1 MATVQAGGP
10 VHVSS
15 SYTAIFSA
23 RVVTPIERVGRYV
36 DDPTSRV
43 LAPSPLT
50 YTDSHNNTHADIHS
64 SSSLRHIQEHLSR
77 HQQARHSDILRRHEL
92 GHQRKADGSTP
103 TTKTKREPTSRK
115 RQSNNDPDAAFDAPA
130 PKASR
135 SARAYST
142 KSLSIRL
149 RCDGELPCARC
160 KRSNT
165 ECTFDRTAVAT
176 PASSTQGDGQG
187 SNLASSRSD
196 DESGDQMDDSG
207 DDETYVDHSVQVNA
221 MPPLP
226 APPQW
231 PHGIPQAAA
240 QPMSPYAAPHRPSPL
255 HQSSLPPAS
264 FHQQSASLGSPSF
277 YHARPP
283 DPFYRS
289 HSPYQQMAV
298 YAGQPPP
305 PPPPAFTS
313 SGANP
318 LPTIQAPVQSSPFDT
333 AAYGRASTG
342 TGDPG
347 LGQVDFLDLIAGASS
362 SNDGS
367 DIDWTL
373 LNSGYTPRSEILTP
387 QRGHDD
393 ASGGTAGDPNA
404 AFSALTSALAS
415 PNTIELEA
423 SILGNIQQQNSS
435 LRQSLH
441 DIQQDSE
448 SKTALASGGGDG
460 IDGGAIGAGGS
471 GTNQTDSL
479 PIHAPIATVPMS
491 QAQEAASA
499 LAIQGSA
506 AETLLQLASHTPR
519 GSPEPEH
526 RTSHPVHNLADP
538 WPLSYRPT
546 EKTERL
552 DKGASRAA
560 SPRPG
565 VPGGAPHQPSHVPS
579 VTASTR
585 ARVADKVREI
595 GEVDRFVPK
604 LELLDLFVQ
613 LYFEH
618 FGPVLPMLHKPTFDP
633 NTCPS
638 FLLLAVASVGARY
651 AYDRVMGA
659 KMHGHA
665 LTEIA
670 RRMYQAVSDTD
681 NTLVRTVG
689 WQQSML
695 LILFTGLASGNKR
708 DLERAQ
714 ACSSMPITFSRR
726 QGWFKEPKVDE
737 THERTFSL
745 EERWKRWRDREE
757 IKRLGFATLVFDS
770 MSTTLWN
777 HESSSLYLDAAKTS
791 LPCHDTLWEA
801 PTAVAWQALFRGSL
815 LPVRGLETLTAVR
828 LATDR
833 STHGAEALVSTARD
847 SFAML
852 VVLGTLHSLGWTK
865 NHEINM
871 TSLFLPA
878 AATQTSHQLL
888 GPQDVALETGYEF
901 FQDRVL
907 LPPEMQ
913 AVMSDPGPTSSTL
926 ALNVHLA
933 CMTQYVPLRVL
944 QPLAR
949 TGEWGPGP
957 DIFDAVHAWAKA
969 DNGRLARKAAYHAG
983 QLLAL
988 CRSTSNDS
996 PLEPFAL
1003 FYSALVLLSFCR
1015 ELPKT
1020 LMSAMNGIVKNEH
1033 VVDGA
1038 TRPPTPTFE
1047 SSEPRYQLDKLVDQ
1061 QDPELQAWING
1072 AGAGTSRSAWITDVG
1087 ELDAKGAGIRLLR
1100 LLSRSLIA
1108 LKVWK
1113 VGELLGR
1120 TLIELANEEER
1131 KASMLRQLEQLGGD
1145 PAAAAM
1151 STGSAGGD
1159 ASLAGRS
1166 SSGSMQQSSPTVAV
1180 V

>member
-1 MATVQAGGP
+1 M
-10 VHVSS
+10 
-15 SYTAIFSA
+15 
-23 RVVTPIERVGRYV
+23 
-36 DDPTSRV
+36 
-43 LAPSPLT
+43 
-50 YTDSHNNTHADIHS
+50 
-64 SSSLRHIQEHLSR
+64 
-77 HQQARHSDILRRHEL
+77 
-92 GHQRKADGSTP
+92 
-103 TTKTKREPTSRK
+103 
-115 RQSNNDPDAAFDAPA
+115 
-130 PKASR
+130 
-135 SARAYST
+135 
-142 KSLSIRL
+142 
-149 RCDGELPCARC
+149 
-160 KRSNT
+160 
-165 ECTFDRTAVAT
+165 
-176 PASSTQGDGQG
+176 ASSK
-187 SNLASSRSD
+187 SD
-196 DESGDQMDDSG
+196 DASPDQDDDDDDDDDSG
-207 DDETYVDHSVQVNA
+207 DDATYVDPSSAAVA
-221 MPPLP
+221 PPP
-226 APPQW
+226 APPPAPNQW
-231 PHGIPQAAA
+231 SHAMSQPM
-240 QPMSPYAAPHRPSPL
+240 QPMSPYGVPHRPSPL

-264 FHQQSASLGSPSF
+264 FHQQPQTIGSPSY

-283 DPFYRS
+283 DPFYRA

-305 PPPPAFTS
+305 PPPAAPAFTS
-313 SGANP
+313 AAS
-318 LPTIQAPVQSSPFDT
+318 LPTIQAPVVQPSPFDT

-373 LNSGYTPRSEILTP
+373 LNSGYTPRSENFTP
-387 QRGHDD
+387 NRGQDESV
-393 ASGGTAGDPNA
+393 AENTA
-404 AFSALTSALAS
+404 FTALSSLAS
-415 PNTIELEA
+415 PNTGELEA
-423 SILGNIQQQNSS
+423 SILGNIQQQSSS
-435 LRQSLH
+435 LRQSLNENSNG
-441 DIQQDSE
+441 DG
-448 SKTALASGGGDG
+448 KLPASGINQDDG
-460 IDGGAIGAGGS
+460 LA
-471 GTNQTDSL
+471 
-479 PIHAPIATVPMS
+479 IHAPVATAPVS
-491 QAQEAASA
+491 QASDSASA

-565 VPGGAPHQPSHVPS
+565 MSSGSQQQLSHVPA

-585 ARVADKVREI
+585 ARVVDKVRVI
-595 GEVDRFVPK
+595 GEAERFVPK

-613 LYFEH
+613 LYFEC
-618 FGPVLPMLHKPTFDP
+618 FAPILPMLHKPTFDP

-651 AYDRVMGA
+651 AYDRVVGA

-670 RRMYQAVSDTD
+670 RRMYQAVSDAD
-681 NTLVRTVG
+681 NTLMRTVG

-695 LILFTGLASGNKR
+695 LVLFTGLASGNKR

-737 THERTFSL
+737 SHERTFSL

-757 IKRLGFATLVFDS
+757 IKRLGFATLVFDA
-770 MSTTLWN
+770 MATMLWN
-777 HESSSLYLDAAKTS
+777 HESSSLYLDAAKTP
-791 LPCHDTLWEA
+791 LPCHDTLWDA
-801 PTAVAWQALFRGSL
+801 PTAVAWQALFRGTL
-815 LPVRGLETLTAVR
+815 LPMRGLETLTAVR

-833 STHGAEALVSTARD
+833 STHSAAALISTARD

-852 VVLGTLHSLGWTK
+852 VVLGTLHALGWTSG
-865 NHEINM
+865 HEHNM
-871 TSLFLPA
+871 TTLFLPGA
-878 AATQTSHQLL
+878 SPRLAPTPSDSAI
-888 GPQDVALETGYEF
+888 ETGYDF

-913 AVMSDPGPTSSTL
+913 SVMTDPGTTASTL
-926 ALNVHLA
+926 ALNLHLA
-933 CMTQYVPLRVL
+933 CMTQHLPLRIL

-957 DIFDAVHAWAKA
+957 DIFEAVHVWAKA
-969 DNGRLARKAAYHAG
+969 DNGRIARKSAYHAG

-988 CRSTSNDS
+988 CRTTNTMSNNASSSYSSSSASSDS

-1003 FYSALVLLSFCR
+1003 FYAALVLMVFVR
-1015 ELPKT
+1015 ELPVT
-1020 LMSAMNGIVKNEH
+1020 LAALNGVVKSEH
-1033 VVDGA
+1033 AVDGA

-1047 SSEPRYQLDKLVDQ
+1047 AAEPRYQLDKLVDRH
-1061 QDPELQAWING
+1061 DPDLEAWVN
-1072 AGAGTSRSAWITDVG
+1072 AAGTARSAYITDVG

-1100 LLSRSLIA
+1100 LLSKSLIA

-1131 KASMLRQLEQLGGD
+1131 KASLLRQLEQMGNGSGG
-1145 PAAAAM
+1145 
-1151 STGSAGGD
+1151 
-1159 ASLAGRS
+1159 ASGPVNS
-1166 SSGSMQQSSPTVAV
+1166 SQGASVGHQVSSPSALR
-1180 V
+1180 

>member
-10 VHVSS
+10 SDEVVRPFQCPPLTDTPVLVLVNRSTCLDTSRRAIPTSKNSS
-15 SYTAIFSA
+15 AQYATKVLLAGQPYLASK
-23 RVVTPIERVGRYV
+23 RPH
-36 DDPTSRV
+36 DPTGPQTDRKTIHT
-43 LAPSPLT
+43 T
-50 YTDSHNNTHADIHS
+50 Y
-64 SSSLRHIQEHLSR
+64 LSFATAEYR
-77 HQQARHSDILRRHEL
+77 DILRRHEL
-92 GHQRKADGSTP
+92 GHQRKAEGGSP
-103 TTKTKREPTSRK
+103 TTKTKREPASRK
-115 RQSNNDPDAAFDAPA
+115 RQSDPDVVVAEQP
-130 PKASR
+130 PQKTSR
-135 SARAYST
+135 SARACLRCS
-142 KSLSIRL
+142 KSKL

-160 KRSNT
+160 KRSNS
-165 ECTFDRTAVAT
+165 ECTFDRTAGGT
-176 PASSTQGDGQG
+176 PASSVHGDEPS
-187 SNLASSRSD
+187 SNVASSKSD
-196 DESGDQMDDSG
+196 GESDELEEDDSG
-207 DDETYVDHSVQVNA
+207 DDATYVDPSA
-221 MPPLP
+221 ASIAPPAAP
-226 APPQW
+226 PPQW
-231 PHGIPQAAA
+231 PHAMPPSM
-240 QPMSPYAAPHRPSPL
+240 QPMSPYGAPHRPSPL

-264 FHQQSASLGSPSF
+264 FQQPQSIGSPSY

-283 DPFYRS
+283 DAFYRA
-289 HSPYQQMAV
+289 HSPYQQMNV

-305 PPPPAFTS
+305 APAAPAFTS
-313 SGANP
+313 GAS
-318 LPTIQAPVQSSPFDT
+318 LPSIHAPVHSSPFDT

-373 LNSGYTPRSEILTP
+373 LNSGYTPRSENFTP
-387 QRGHDD
+387 NRGHDD
-393 ASGGTAGDPNA
+393 ATAENA
-404 AFSALTSALAS
+404 AFTALSSLAS
-415 PNTIELEA
+415 PNTGELEA
-423 SILGNIQQQNSS
+423 SILGNIQQQSSS
-435 LRQSLH
+435 LRHSLH
-441 DIQQDSE
+441 DNDENDS
-448 SKTALASGGGDG
+448 SQPSSGANQLDGLA
-460 IDGGAIGAGGS
+460 
-471 GTNQTDSL
+471 
-479 PIHAPIATVPMS
+479 IHAPVATAPVS
-491 QAQEAASA
+491 QASDSASA

-565 VPGGAPHQPSHVPS
+565 MPGGPHSPSHVPP

-585 ARVADKVREI
+585 ARVVDKVKTI
-595 GEVDRFVPK
+595 GEAERFVPK

-613 LYFEH
+613 LYFEC
-618 FGPVLPMLHKPTFDP
+618 FAPILPMIHKPTFDP

-651 AYDRVMGA
+651 AYDRVVGA

-670 RRMYQAVSDTD
+670 RRMYQAVSDAD
-681 NTLVRTVG
+681 NTLTRTVG

-695 LILFTGLASGNKR
+695 LVLFTGLASGNKR

-714 ACSSMPITFSRR
+714 AYSSMPITFSRR
-726 QGWFKEPKVDE
+726 QGWFKEPKVDDS
-737 THERTFSL
+737 HERTFSL

-770 MSTTLWN
+770 MATMLWN
-777 HESSSLYLDAAKTS
+777 HESSSLYLDAAKTP
-791 LPCHDTLWEA
+791 LPCHDRLWDA

-815 LPVRGLETLTAVR
+815 LPGRGLETLAAVR
-828 LATDR
+828 LACDQ
-833 STHGAEALVSTARD
+833 STHSAEALIATARD
-847 SFAML
+847 DFAML
-852 VVLGTLHSLGWTK
+852 VVLGTLHALGWTSS
-865 NHEINM
+865 HEQNM
-871 TSLFLPA
+871 TALFLPGSA
-878 AATQTSHQLL
+878 QRLAPSTS
-888 GPQDVALETGYEF
+888 DSAIETGYDF
-901 FQDRVL
+901 FQDRVI

-913 AVMSDPGPTSSTL
+913 ANMSDPAGTGSTL
-926 ALNVHLA
+926 ALNLHLA
-933 CMTQYVPLRVL
+933 CMTQHLPLRIL

-957 DIFDAVHAWAKA
+957 DIFEAVHVWARA
-969 DNGRLARKAAYHAG
+969 DNGRIARKSAYHAG

-988 CRSTSNDS
+988 CRTNPSDS

-1003 FYSALVLLSFCR
+1003 FYAALVLMVFVR
-1015 ELPKT
+1015 ELPVT
-1020 LMSAMNGIVKNEH
+1020 LAAMNGVVKNEH
-1033 VVDGA
+1033 AVDGA

-1047 SSEPRYQLDKLVDQ
+1047 PAEPRYQLDRLVDRN
-1061 QDPELQAWING
+1061 DPDLDAWVN
-1072 AGAGTSRSAWITDVG
+1072 AAGTARSAWISDVG

-1100 LLSRSLIA
+1100 LLSKSLIA

-1131 KASMLRQLEQLGGD
+1131 KASLLRQLEQIGANGAGT
-1145 PAAAAM
+1145 AAI
-1151 STGSAGGD
+1151 GH
-1159 ASLAGRS
+1159 
-1166 SSGSMQQSSPTVAV
+1166 QVSSPSGMR
-1180 V
+1180 